1 MTLNRRLLLGIAP
14 VLLIFLAVG
23 IYAIFL
29 FSKLGGAIDVILREN
44 YQSVVASQNMKE
56 ATDGMNAGLL
66 LMLGGNEKEGRQLFQ
81 QNVPIFETNST
92 IEAHNITLPG
102 EGALEKSV
110 QDLHAKYLAG
120 AAQFFSL
127 SAANPARR
135 KLYFEQLLPTSNAV
149 NDTANRILILNQ
161 QNMVDAN
168 DAARRQSRDAS
179 RYMIAI
185 LAGGFVIA
193 TVLAYLLARSI
204 VQPVQSLTESAQ
216 QLGDGNL
223 DQHVPVHSGDELGR
237 LAEAFNKMAAKL
249 RSYRQSTT
257 AQILEAQQITESA
270 LRAFPD
276 PIFVFS
282 TEKKIQL
289 QNAAAERFFMQI
301 GGSLESLG
309 PLPALI
315 DASLQGSADF
325 QPTSFDKALSVSL
338 DASEK
343 FFLPRVLAMRNDTG
357 SVVGVV
363 VALQD
368 VTRFRVADDVK
379 TDLIA
384 TVSHEL
390 KTPLTSMQM
399 AVYLLLEEKIG
410 PLNPKQTELLLAA
423 RNNSDRLFE
432 MVEDLLDLARFEGG
446 AALIEKKAVPA
457 QQLVEG
463 VADREKELVHS
474 RGLEMK
480 VETEPHLPR
489 VEVSL
494 PRINQVFA
502 NFLSNAVKHSPR
514 GSVITLS
521 ARREGG
527 KSVRFAV
534 RDEGPGIP
542 RELQRRIF
550 DKFFRVSESGDEGA
564 GLGLSI
570 AREIVLAHG
579 GSIGVESDK
588 DKGSEFFFIL
598 PALV

>member
-237 LAEAFNKMAAKL
+237 LAEAFNKMAATL